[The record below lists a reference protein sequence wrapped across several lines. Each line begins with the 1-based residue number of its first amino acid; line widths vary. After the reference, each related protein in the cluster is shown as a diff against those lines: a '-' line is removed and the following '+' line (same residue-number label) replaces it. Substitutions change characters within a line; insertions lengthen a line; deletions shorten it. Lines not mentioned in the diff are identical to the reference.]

1 MKILLSLLFY
11 FHFTI
16 YLSAWQTPLHHA
28 ASIGSTEIVRELV
41 KFGAELD
48 PLDVSGIVGSD
59 YVIEMRDEV
68 DYRCTNVVL
77 NHLPLQSEVRI

>member
-1 MKILLSLLFY
+1 M
-11 FHFTI
+11 
-16 YLSAWQTPLHHA
+16 
-28 ASIGSTEIVRELV
+28 RELV